1 MIKNDFNKYNNGKI
15 YTIRCKLDNNLIYV
29 GSSIQPLHKRW
40 FTHKSRLI
48 DPNFDNYI
56 IYKKM
61 KELGVENFYIELYE
75 NYNCNSKEELNKREG
90 EIIREIATLNKVIA
104 GRTQHEY
111 YKDNFDKK
119 KEYEKQYMSIP
130 ENRAKRNEYQKEYK
144 RNTYEQNK
152 EKFSEQRKETIICE
166 CGSCYRKYEGARHR
180 RTATHKYFEEHNEP
194 KPKLGIAG
202 SRELQKQKVTCECG
216 SVCGKGD
223 LSKHKKT
230 KKHLDYMQQKQTE
243 N

>member
-1 MIKNDFNKYNNGKI
+1 MENNKYNNSKI
-15 YTIRCKLDNNLIYV
+15 YKIEPMCEYPEGDIYIGSTYEKQLSNRMAKHRSNYKHNRNKTMAFNL
-29 GSSIQPLHKRW
+29 
-40 FTHKSRLI
+40 
-48 DPNFDNYI
+48 FDKY
-56 IYKKM
+56 
-61 KELGVENFYIELYE
+61 GVENCKIVLLEKV
-75 NYNCNSKEELNKREG
+75 NVSTKEELLAIEG
-90 EIIREIATLNKVIA
+90 NYMKILKCVNRFIA
-104 GRTQHEY
+104 GRTA
-111 YKDNFDKK
+111 